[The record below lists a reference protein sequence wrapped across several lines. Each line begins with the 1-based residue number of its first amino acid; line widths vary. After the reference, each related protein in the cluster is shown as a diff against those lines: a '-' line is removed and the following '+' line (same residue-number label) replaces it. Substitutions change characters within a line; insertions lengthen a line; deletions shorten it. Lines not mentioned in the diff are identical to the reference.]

1 MNLSYLQSYCA
12 VINSGSF
19 AAAADALLVS
29 KGLVSRHVQHLE
41 ADLGVVLLHRT
52 TRVIRMS
59 EAGQKLYNEAQK
71 IFSIATQ
78 VQRDIADLTQEASGL
93 LRFTASVS
101 IGDRII
107 QDVLPAFRE
116 QCPEVVLELNFSNRA
131 LDLASGEN
139 DIALRA
145 FEALPDLAV
154 AKSIGKIRN
163 VLVASTE
170 YLAQRAVLIHI
181 NQLSEHN
188 CILSSHQQSWNM
200 WHFEQ
205 SDRGEEAVQSILVSG
220 NIATSK
226 YASAKILAMQ
236 GEGIANLPLYAV
248 DKELKSGAL
257 QLVLAQYP
265 LYIHDMAIVHAKQR
279 HMPKKLQIF
288 KALLI
293 DWFAQHPEYLAS

>member
-78 VQRDIADLTQEASGL
+78 VQRDITDLTQEASGL

-145 FEALPDLAV
+145 FETLSDLAV

-163 VLVASTE
+163 VLVASPR
-170 YLAQRAVLIHI
+170 YLAGRTELISI

-188 CILSSHQQSWNM
+188 CILSSHQERWNM
-200 WHFEQ
+200 WHFF
-205 SDRGEEAVQSILVSG
+205 SSR
-220 NIATSK
+220 
-226 YASAKILAMQ
+226 
-236 GEGIANLPLYAV
+236 
-248 DKELKSGAL
+248 
-257 QLVLAQYP
+257 
-265 LYIHDMAIVHAKQR
+265 
-279 HMPKKLQIF
+279 
-288 KALLI
+288 
-293 DWFAQHPEYLAS
+293 